1 MVARA
6 STRFSKSDANG
17 DGEISMEE
25 MADRIQRRRDERRA
39 ARMLKRMDF
48 NGDGK
53 VTKDEIEG
61 RAKKRFALMDR
72 NDDGFVEK
80 SEMRS
85 GRKAHRGHRKGKR
98 RFNRNDDTLE
108 EL

>member
-1 MVARA
+1 MID
-6 STRFSKSDANG
+6 F
-17 DGEISMEE
+17 
-25 MADRIQRRRDERRA
+25 DEFKG
-39 ARMLKRMDF
+39 MCIDKKVLKNEDDLKNAFQILDF